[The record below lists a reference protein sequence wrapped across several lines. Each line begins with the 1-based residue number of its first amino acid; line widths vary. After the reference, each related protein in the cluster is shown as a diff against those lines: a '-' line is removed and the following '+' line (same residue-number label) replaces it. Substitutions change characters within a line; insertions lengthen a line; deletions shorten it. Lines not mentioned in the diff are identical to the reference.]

1 VNKRRNTMTMVTI
14 NDTEYN
20 TDDFTE
26 DQKVSYNEILFAT
39 NLVNN
44 LNYQLQCVKTMQ
56 ATVVNRLTNSLNNE
70 GEDNVETET
79 V

>member
-1 VNKRRNTMTMVTI
+1 MTMVTI

-44 LNYQLQCVKTMQ
+44 LNY
-56 ATVVNRLTNSLNNE
+56 SI
-70 GEDNVETET
+70 
-79 V
+79 

>member
-1 VNKRRNTMTMVTI
+1 MTMVTI

-20 TDDFTE
+20 TDDFTK
-26 DQKVSYNEILFAT
+26 DQKVLYNEILFAT

-70 GEDNVETET
+70 GEDNGETET

>member
-1 VNKRRNTMTMVTI
+1 MTMVTI

-26 DQKVSYNEILFAT
+26 DQKVLYNEILFAT

>member
-1 VNKRRNTMTMVTI
+1 MTMVTI

-20 TDDFTE
+20 TDDFTK
-26 DQKVSYNEILFAT
+26 DQKVLYNEILFAT

-56 ATVVNRLTNSLNNE
+56 ATVVNKLTNSLNNE
-70 GEDNVETET
+70 GEDNGETET

>member
-1 VNKRRNTMTMVTI
+1 MTMVTI

-26 DQKVSYNEILFAT
+26 DQKLSYNEILFAT

>member
-1 VNKRRNTMTMVTI
+1 MTMVTI

>member
-1 VNKRRNTMTMVTI
+1 MTMVTI

-56 ATVVNRLTNSLNNE
+56 ATVVNKLTNSLNNE
-70 GEDNVETET
+70 GEDNGETET

>member
-1 VNKRRNTMTMVTI
+1 MTMVTI

-70 GEDNVETET
+70 GEDNGETET
-79 V
+79 VQHRII